1 MIEFRKR
8 TEADLCQNFWSLGA
22 SLTAKGALGQV
33 DLILVHSDVLYD
45 TRSAELTLILRVVS
59 ILLIVNQRV

>member
-1 MIEFRKR
+1 MIKFRKR

-22 SLTAKGALGQV
+22 SLPAKGALGQV

-45 TRSAELTLILRVVS
+45 ARSAELTLILRVVS